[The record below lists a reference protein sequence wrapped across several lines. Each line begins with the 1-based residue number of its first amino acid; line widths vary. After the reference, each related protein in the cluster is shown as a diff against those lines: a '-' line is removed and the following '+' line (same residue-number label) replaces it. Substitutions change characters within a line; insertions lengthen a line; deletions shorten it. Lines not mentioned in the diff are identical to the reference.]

1 MGPGALEEDP
11 QPLRVRAFFGLPVPE
26 PQREELGRFV
36 AECARIAPGF
46 RWATLE
52 NLHLTVRFVGSVDRP
67 VVEGVADAIA
77 SRPSASFE
85 LALGDIGTFGRGRAV
100 RVVWLGLRAGADAA
114 VALAALVEAECVRAG
129 LAPEERAF
137 QPHLTLARARA
148 REGSNLGDLPA
159 DLPAPPELEPWRA
172 GELILY
178 SSRLSRSGAIYEVM
192 RALVLA

>member
-1 MGPGALEEDP
+1 MGPRALEEDP

-26 PQREELGRFV
+26 PQREELGRFI

-52 NLHLTVRFVGSVDRP
+52 NLHLTIRFVGSVDRS
-67 VVEGVADAIA
+67 VVEGVADAIGTR
-77 SRPSASFE
+77 RPASFE
-85 LALGDIGTFGRGRAV
+85 VALADIGTFGRGRAA
-100 RVVWLGLRAGADAA
+100 RVVWLGLRTGADAA
-114 VALAALVEAECVRAG
+114 VALAAQVEAECLRAG

-137 QPHLTLARARA
+137 QPHLTLARARG
-148 REGSNLGDLPA
+148 REGSSLP

-178 SSRLSRSGAIYEVM
+178 ASRLSRSGATYEVM
-192 RALVLA
+192 RSLLLA